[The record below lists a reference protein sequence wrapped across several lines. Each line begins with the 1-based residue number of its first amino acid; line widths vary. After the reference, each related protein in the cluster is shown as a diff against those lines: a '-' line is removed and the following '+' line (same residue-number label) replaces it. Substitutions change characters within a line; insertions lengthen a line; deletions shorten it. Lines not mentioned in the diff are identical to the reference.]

1 MLIAGTKCVATNG
14 LSLSLLYLCFV
25 FLAHGTPMD
34 GKTKTYT
41 HQLISQEEPEKGTH
55 IQNETEQAKSNGPWR
70 GECMKGILYAGLD
83 AIVTCFA
90 LISSISGSHLSSG
103 QTPFLFFLFQFLHAP
118 HYPIMCLD
126 SEDS

>member
-14 LSLSLLYLCFV
+14 LSLSLSYIFALSYSLTELQWMVRLRLTPTSSYRKRNQKKEPIFKMKQSRQNQTG
-25 FLAHGTPMD
+25 HG
-34 GKTKTYT
+34 G
-41 HQLISQEEPEKGTH
+41 
-55 IQNETEQAKSNGPWR
+55 
-70 GECMKGILYAGLD
+70 YAGLD